1 MTLREQQAAI
11 QKELD
16 RFVELLKV
24 VQPRHALLLKKED
37 LNELETKELG
47 DLEYFLMEVNAQI
60 AVIKQRLENEL
71 FGRGLQTYY
80 QTKSLANS
88 GNENARRK
96 LGRLRKSF
104 ENALDNGSI
113 ICWN

>member
-1 MTLREQQAAI
+1 MTLREQTAAI

-24 VQPRHALLLKKED
+24 VQPRHAFLLSKD
-37 LNELETKELG
+37 NLNDEEITELG

-60 AVIKQRLENEL
+60 ATIKSRLENEL
-71 FGRGLQTYY
+71 FGRGLQVYY
-80 QTKSLANS
+80 HTKKLAAL
-88 GNENARRK
+88 GNENAKRK
-96 LGRLRKSF
+96 LGRLRSSF
-104 ENALDNGSI
+104 ENALENGSI